1 LQACLAIF
9 YLYTSYI
16 LSKKKKG
23 KAFVFYVPKKSIS
36 LSHALLILIDIFSNV
51 LGIVADSLG
60 MDRGSVNLIIHVSH
74 LLQE

>member
-1 LQACLAIF
+1 LLFFI
-9 YLYTSYI
+9 YI
-16 LSKKKKG
+16 LLTFYQKKKG
-23 KAFVFYVPKKSIS
+23 KAFVFYIPKKSIS

-51 LGIVADSLG
+51 LGIVVDSLG